1 MTKEFLE
8 VPFLK
13 KTLFLVI
20 LVLFSCSDDEQ
31 IVDSPPTT
39 NLYFPDINSTQ
50 WERTPPEQL
59 NWQTS
64 AIEDL
69 YDFLEQNNTRAFVV
83 LKDGKIVLENYWG
96 TTIQNT
102 APFDQN
108 SLWYWASAGKTLTSF
123 LVGIAQ
129 VNQLLSI
136 EDSSATYLGNGWTSL
151 TQKQEELIKINS
163 P

>member
-1 MTKEFLE
+1 MFLE

-31 IVDSPPTT
+31 IMDSPPTS

-50 WERTPPEQL
+50 WKTTPPEQL

-129 VNQLLSI
+129 DNQLLSI

-151 TQKQEELIKINS
+151 TQKQEELIKIKMHHL
-163 P
+163 

>member
-1 MTKEFLE
+1 MTKVFLE

-31 IVDSPPTT
+31 IMDSPPTT

-50 WERTPPEQL
+50 WKTTPPEQL

-83 LKDGKIVLENYWG
+83 LKDGKI
-96 TTIQNT
+96 
-102 APFDQN
+102 
-108 SLWYWASAGKTLTSF
+108 
-123 LVGIAQ
+123 
-129 VNQLLSI
+129 
-136 EDSSATYLGNGWTSL
+136 
-151 TQKQEELIKINS
+151 
-163 P
+163 